1 MSSNKSFSTETS
13 ERYSRALFEVTKEF
27 NELDKTE
34 SDIKNFQ
41 SLIKISPEVKN
52 FLKDP
57 TQSID
62 QQNKAINLLSE
73 KFNFSKNLKNFFLLL
88 IEKRRIFFVEKISE
102 SFLKLCLK
110 KRGEIKASLISSK
123 ELSQS
128 DLDKINKELSQSMGA
143 TLKFDYVV
151 DKNLIGGLK
160 LQLGSFMIDTSIK
173 NKSEDLLKNELI
185 LREKN
190 NLPPFIR
197 LIAIIISSKDRS
209 LRLQGAREI
218 KLKLN
223 QINNLEVLGPVD
235 SPL

>member
-34 SDIKNFQ
+34 SDIKNFK

-57 TQSID
+57 TQSIH

-73 KFNFSKNLKNFFLLL
+73 KLNFSKNLKNFFLLL
-88 IEKRRIFFVEKISE
+88 IEKRRIFFVEKIFE
-102 SFLKLCLK
+102 SYLKLCLK

-143 TLKFDYVV
+143 TLKFEYVV

-173 NKSEDLLKNELI
+173 NKLKKYEQ
-185 LREKN
+185 
-190 NLPPFIR
+190 
-197 LIAIIISSKDRS
+197 AM
-209 LRLQGAREI
+209 
-218 KLKLN
+218 
-223 QINNLEVLGPVD
+223 LEN
-235 SPL
+235 